1 MNNRK
6 VACFFAGVGGIDLGF
21 EQTGAFEVV
30 YANEIDKYPIATYE
44 NNFNIRADCRDIN
57 TINASEM
64 PESDVMVGGFPCQA
78 FSLAGYRQGFDDE
91 KGRGTLFFEMMRIIS
106 EKKRV

>member
-21 EQTGAFEVV
+21 VQTGAFEVV
-30 YANEIDKYPIATYE
+30 YANEIDKSPIATYE

-64 PESDVMVGGFPCQA
+64 PEFDVMVGGFPCQA

-91 KGRGTLFFEMMRIIS
+91 K
-106 EKKRV
+106 